1 MVKHGFS
8 LYYQNSFCK
17 QNKQN
22 YLIWKSI
29 FPKIKLGGINL
40 LMRLTNILY
49 SPRKKEKK
57 RERERKKERKEKKK
71 KSREKEKKN
80 KETR

>member
-22 YLIWKSI
+22 YLIWESI
-29 FPKIKLGGINL
+29 FAKIKLGGINL

-57 RERERKKERKEKKK
+57 REKEKKK
-71 KSREKEKKN
+71 EKKRRKKVEKKRKKN